1 MRLERRPYLKGAS
14 MQIQFVSK
22 GIDVSASLR
31 ERIDQ
36 RITDASSKYFNRPAE
51 AFVTASKE
59 GHGFKVDISI
69 HLPSGAFFQAGGQG
83 GDAYGAVDDASTHL
97 EKRLR
102 RYKRKLKDHHADHK
116 PALPAEMGSI
126 ITLRSEK
133 SDDLDAE
140 EDEHDDDGGA
150 VGGDEPVIIAE
161 QVAELRTLT
170 VSMAVFEMGLADAP
184 FLMFKNAR
192 SGEMNVVYRRPDGH
206 VGWIDPSRAAKG
218 SAGAAAE

>member
-1 MRLERRPYLKGAS
+1 

-22 GIDVSASLR
+22 GIDVSPALR

-36 RITDASSKYFNRPAE
+36 RITDAASKYFNRPAE

-59 GHGFKVDISI
+59 GHGFKVDISV
-69 HLPSGAFFQAGGQG
+69 HLPSGAFLQAGGQG
-83 GDAYGAVDDASTHL
+83 GDAYGAVEDASTHL

-102 RYKRKLKDHHADHK
+102 RYKRKLKDHHADNK
-116 PALPAEMGSI
+116 PSLPAEEMGAI
-126 ITLRSEK
+126 LTLRSERR
-133 SDDLDAE
+133 DDLDVE
-140 EDEHDDDGGA
+140 EDDDGGA
-150 VGGDEPVIIAE
+150 EGGDEPVIIAE

-170 VSMAVFEMGLADAP
+170 VSMAVLEMDLADAP

-192 SGEMNVVYRRPDGH
+192 TGDMNVVYRRPDGH
-206 VGWIDPSRAAKG
+206 VGWIDPTRTSKG

>member
-1 MRLERRPYLKGAS
+1 

-22 GIDVSASLR
+22 GIDVSPALR

-59 GHGFKVDISI
+59 GSGFKVDISV
-69 HLPSGAFFQAGGQG
+69 HLPSGAFLQASGQG
-83 GDAYGAVDDASTHL
+83 GDAYGAVEDASTHL

-102 RYKRKLKDHHADHK
+102 RYKRKLKDHHADNK
-116 PALPAEMGSI
+116 PDLPAEMGSI
-126 ITLRSEK
+126 VTLRSERR
-133 SDDLDAE
+133 DDLDAE
-140 EDEHDDDGGA
+140 EDDDGGA
-150 VGGDEPVIIAE
+150 EGGDEPVIIAE

-170 VSMAVFEMGLADAP
+170 VSMAVLEMDLADAP

-192 SGEMNVVYRRPDGH
+192 SGGMNVVYRRPDGH
-206 VGWIDPSRAAKG
+206 VGWIDPARGAKG

>member
-1 MRLERRPYLKGAS
+1 

-22 GIDVSASLR
+22 GIDVSAPLR

-102 RYKRKLKDHHADHK
+102 RYKRKLKDHHADNK
-116 PALPAEMGSI
+116 PDLPAEMGSI
-126 ITLRSEK
+126 LTLRSERR
-133 SDDLDAE
+133 DDLDAAQ
-140 EDEHDDDGGA
+140 DEHEDDDGGA

-170 VSMAVFEMGLADAP
+170 VSMAVFEMDLADAP

-206 VGWIDPSRAAKG
+206 VGWIDPSRTAKG